1 MTDLVNCDVSIAMT
15 AQVDAVLGDH
25 VHKPGLQEDLTFAY
39 WRPSVG
45 RNRFTAVITDLILP
59 THEDRALHG
68 NASFSSSY
76 LRRVLAAAPQ
86 GSGVAFI
93 HGHHGPGWQA
103 MSCDDIVAERDRIAG
118 PVAGKTGLPL
128 VGLTRGVDGAWSGRI
143 WLREAPRTYGQ
154 HPAKSVRV
162 VGSQLSIT
170 YHPAVPAVAP
180 TRSQETTL
188 SVWGKAAQEKVVRAR
203 VGIIGLGSVG
213 SLVAEAFG
221 RVGLVNLT
229 YIDFDKVEE
238 RNLDRTSGA
247 TVTDTGRL
255 KVDVAADA
263 TARSSTANKL
273 NLLSIPHG
281 ILVPE
286 GLAAALDCDV
296 LICCVDRP
304 WPRYLMNVL
313 AYSHLIP
320 VIDGGIFAAVKPDG
334 TPLHV
339 AWSIHT
345 IGPDHACLVCL
356 NALRRSDVGLDREGL
371 LGDPDYIAGLSEEEK
386 ARYSGRNVFPFSM
399 SVAAHEVLQLVGLL
413 TGFPRIGGA
422 GPQRYNCY
430 PGIMQVAKGARCNE
444 DCEFAELTATAVD
457 LTPNLDP
464 KSKVQPTSA

>member
-1 MTDLVNCDVSIAMT
+1 
-15 AQVDAVLGDH
+15 
-25 VHKPGLQEDLTFAY
+25 
-39 WRPSVG
+39 
-45 RNRFTAVITDLILP
+45 
-59 THEDRALHG
+59 
-68 NASFSSSY
+68 
-76 LRRVLAAAPQ
+76 
-86 GSGVAFI
+86 
-93 HGHHGPGWQA
+93 

>member
-1 MTDLVNCDVSIAMT
+1 MTDLSNCDLSIAMT
-15 AQVDAVLGDH
+15 AQVDSVLGVH

-45 RNRFTAVITDLILP
+45 RNRFTAVITDLVLP
-59 THEDRALHG
+59 TQEDRALHG
-68 NASFSSSY
+68 NASFSASY
-76 LRRVLAAAPQ
+76 LRRVLAAVPQ

-93 HGHHGPGWQA
+93 HGHHGRGWQA

-143 WLREAPRTYGQ
+143 WLREAPRMYGQ
-154 HPAKSVRV
+154 YPATSVRV

-170 YHPAVPAVAP
+170 YHPAAPAVAP
-180 TRSQETTL
+180 TRSQETTI
-188 SVWGKAAQEKVVRAR
+188 SVWGKAAQEKVIRAR
-203 VGIIGLGSVG
+203 VGIVGLGSVG

-221 RVGLVNLT
+221 RVGMVNLT

-247 TVTDTGRL
+247 TVTDIGRL

-273 NLLSIPHG
+273 NLLSIPHS

-286 GLAAALDCDV
+286 GLDAALDCDV

-320 VIDGGIFAAVKPDG
+320 VIDGGIFAAVKADG

-371 LGDPDYIAGLSEEEK
+371 LDDPDYIAGLSEEEK

-413 TGFPRIGGA
+413 AGFPRIGGA
-422 GPQRYNCY
+422 GPQRYDCY

>member
-1 MTDLVNCDVSIAMT
+1 M
-15 AQVDAVLGDH
+15 
-25 VHKPGLQEDLTFAY
+25 
-39 WRPSVG
+39 G
-45 RNRFTAVITDLILP
+45 RNRFTAIITDLILP
-59 THEDRALHG
+59 TDEDRALHG
-68 NASFSSSY
+68 NASFFSSY
-76 LRRVLAAAPQ
+76 LGRVLAAVPE

-93 HGHHGPGWQA
+93 HGHPGPGWQA

-118 PVAGKTGLPL
+118 PVAGNTGLPL
-128 VGLTRGVDGAWSGRI
+128 VGLTRGLDGAWSGRI

-154 HPAKSVRV
+154 HPVKSVRV

-170 YHPAVPAVAP
+170 YHPAMPAVAS

-188 SVWGKAAQEKVVRAR
+188 SVWGEAAQEKLVRAR
-203 VGIIGLGSVG
+203 VGIVGLGSVG
-213 SLVAEAFG
+213 SLVAEAFS
-221 RVGLVNLT
+221 RVGLVNVT
-229 YIDFDKVEE
+229 HIDFDKVEE
-238 RNLDRTSGA
+238 KNLDRTSGA
-247 TVTDTGRL
+247 TAADIGRL

-263 TARSSTANKL
+263 ATRSSTANEL
-273 NLLSIPHG
+273 NLLSIPHS

-286 GLAAALDCDV
+286 GLAAALDCDA

-304 WPRYLMNVL
+304 WPRHLLNVL

-345 IGPDHACLVCL
+345 IGPDHACMVCL

-371 LGDPDYIAGLSEEEK
+371 LDDPDYIAGLSEEEK

-399 SVAAHEVLQLVGLL
+399 SVAAHEVLQLIGLL

-422 GPQRYNCY
+422 GPQRYDCY
-430 PGIMQVAKGARCNE
+430 PGTMDVAKCASCDE

-457 LTPNLDP
+457 LTPNLDL
-464 KSKVQPTSA
+464 KSKVEPFSA